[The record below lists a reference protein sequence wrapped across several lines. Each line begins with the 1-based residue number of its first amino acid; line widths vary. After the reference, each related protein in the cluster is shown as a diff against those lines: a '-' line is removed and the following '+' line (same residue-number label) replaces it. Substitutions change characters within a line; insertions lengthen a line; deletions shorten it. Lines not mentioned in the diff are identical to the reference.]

1 VWRDRIVSGY
11 LAQEL
16 NEAEVPYVRSD
27 RPWGPLVT
35 VTQVVTV
42 TTCTVVVVALTAMAW
57 AEAGPVVALLCT
69 GGLVLLAAGI
79 WAGED
84 RGAK

>member
-1 VWRDRIVSGY
+1 
-11 LAQEL
+11 
-16 NEAEVPYVRSD
+16 
-27 RPWGPLVT
+27 VT
-35 VTQVVTV
+35 TTQVATAA
-42 TTCTVVVVALTAMAW
+42 TCTVVVGALTAAAW
-57 AEAGPVVALLCT
+57 AEAGPVAALLLT

>member
-1 VWRDRIVSGY
+1 MS
-11 LAQEL
+11 A
-16 NEAEVPYVRSD
+16 
-27 RPWGPLVT
+27 
-35 VTQVVTV
+35 TQVAT
-42 TTCTVVVVALTAMAW
+42 TATCTVVVVALTAIAW
-57 AEAGPVVALLCT
+57 AEAGPVAALILG

>member
-1 VWRDRIVSGY
+1 MTT
-11 LAQEL
+11 AQV
-16 NEAEVPYVRSD
+16 A
-27 RPWGPLVT
+27 T
-35 VTQVVTV
+35 AA
-42 TTCTVVVVALTAMAW
+42 TCTVTVVALTAVAW
-57 AEAGPVVALLCT
+57 AEAGPVAALLLT

>member
-1 VWRDRIVSGY
+1 MTAGQI
-11 LAQEL
+11 AT
-16 NEAEVPYVRSD
+16 AA
-27 RPWGPLVT
+27 
-35 VTQVVTV
+35 
-42 TTCTVVVVALTAMAW
+42 TCTAVVVALTVAAW
-57 AEAGPVVALLCT
+57 AEAGPVAALLLT